1 MSIQNQQVIKH
12 LLIGSNQARSGYTS
26 GTTKLSSLVAGEV
39 AVIDMDGYVLDAGT
53 VVSKDRVIIGQSQG
67 SSLPPILS
75 PVIKKATVKTYK
87 GGKYV
92 AATQQIDY
100 VGYNGTSGSID
111 ALNSN
116 AYKMEIVFSDNQN
129 WKDKQPSLLG
139 YHKSDSTATQA
150 EIAAGLHRTIVG
162 TLNGYTKKPVKVELV
177 SSVASLTAG
186 FSGPGLIFTQYSNTV
201 IADATTSLTGIPSA
215 GDFISV
221 AATANTPV
229 YKVLSAT
236 QASGSTVAVIVLESA
251 YQGATATIATGT
263 YAKLTAANAAA
274 SNFGLVVTGLSQ
286 AITADEINNGGMAE
300 YQFIRFKTNLI
311 DGGSTTLASPST
323 AGVAGTGLPAQV
335 KVLERQLLGNEGFLN
350 PGAMPFVSPR
360 SNAVLTADGYSF
372 LHLEYGADENTDYF
386 ISDKAQPKQL
396 DIALEAD
403 TTTPTFLS
411 NAKNAPS
418 SVWDVLDSWLVANGP
433 FGTAVIE

>member
-12 LLIGSNQARSGYTS
+12 LLIGSDQTRSAYTQN
-26 GTTKLSSLVAGEV
+26 TTKLSSLLAGEI
-39 AVIDMDGYVLDAGT
+39 AVIDMDGYVLDSTT
-53 VVSKDRVIIGQSQG
+53 VLSKDRVIIGQSQG

-75 PVIKKATVKTYK
+75 PVIKKATVKTFK

-92 AATQQIDY
+92 APTPQVDY

-111 ALNSN
+111 VLNSN

-150 EIAAGLHRTIVG
+150 EVAAGLAVTSSD
-162 TLNGYTKKPVKVELV
+162 TLNGYTKKPVKIELLASAATV
-177 SSVASLTAG
+177 GGGDAAITWTLTNGSKAAITSAATALVAGDYMRAIVVGS
-186 FSGPGLIFTQYSNTV
+186 
-201 IADATTSLTGIPSA
+201 DATT
-215 GDFISV
+215 V
-221 AATANTPV
+221 PV
-229 YKVLSAT
+229 YKVKSVT
-236 QASGSTVAVIVLESA
+236 GTVVLLESA
-251 YQGATATIATGT
+251 YQGTSGTIVAPAYFTAATAA
-263 YAKLTAANAAA
+263 YA
-274 SNFGLVVTGLSQ
+274 NFGIKVTGLSQ

-311 DGGSTTLASPST
+311 DGGSTTVASPST
-323 AGVAGTGLPAQV
+323 PGVAGTGLPAQV

-372 LHLEYGADENTDYF
+372 IHLEYGTDENTDYY
-386 ISDKAQPKQL
+386 ITDKGQPKQL
-396 DIALEAD
+396 DIALEA
-403 TTTPTFLS
+403 TSATPTFQS
-411 NAKNAPS
+411 NAKGAVS

-433 FGTAVIE
+433 FGASAVIE